1 MPGMSP
7 DDTGMPRSSSPRLMQ
22 AAAAVIAAAV
32 LFTLHPPAAADDR
45 ESENIFWQSIR
56 ESTNPADFEAYLVQ
70 YKDGTYATLAR
81 NRLAQL
87 KAQPPAV
94 DPDRNTIAAK
104 LEQALIS
111 ALADERVAHQGV
123 ASQLAAV
130 QSQLSAAQRYAA
142 GLERDLAKLRETP
155 TGQEQARIEDLG
167 KQLADERAAR
177 TAAAY
182 QLAS

>member
-56 ESTNPADFEAYLVQ
+56 ESTNPADFEAYLAQ

-87 KAQPPAV
+87 KVQPSAV
-94 DPDRNTIAAK
+94 TTDTDRNAVTAK

-111 ALADERVAHQGV
+111 ALADERAAHQAV
-123 ASQLAAV
+123 ASQLATV
-130 QSQLSAAQRYAA
+130 QSQLSAAQRYAT
-142 GLERDLAKLRETP
+142 GLEQDLAKLRETP
-155 TGQEQARIEDLG
+155 TGHEQARIEDL
-167 KQLADERAAR
+167 
-177 TAAAY
+177 
-182 QLAS
+182 

>member
-1 MPGMSP
+1 MS
-7 DDTGMPRSSSPRLMQ
+7 RSSFARRVRT
-22 AAAAVIAAAV
+22 AAVVLAAV
-32 LFTLHPPAAADDR
+32 VLFAHQPLAATDDR

-155 TGQEQARIEDLG
+155 TGQ
-167 KQLADERAAR
+167 
-177 TAAAY
+177 
-182 QLAS
+182 